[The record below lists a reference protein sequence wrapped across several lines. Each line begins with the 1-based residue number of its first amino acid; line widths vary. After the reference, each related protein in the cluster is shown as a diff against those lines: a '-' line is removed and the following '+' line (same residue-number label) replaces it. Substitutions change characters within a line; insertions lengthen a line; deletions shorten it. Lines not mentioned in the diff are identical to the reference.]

1 MKLLKASTL
10 FILLTFCS
18 LQANSQII
26 WHNASDLPLLGK
38 ACDSTSAHYTRLP
51 ASMKATSRPAVWE
64 LGQNSA
70 GLSVRFRT
78 DSPQIYVRW
87 TSTFVN
93 AMNHMAPTGE
103 RGVDMYIQTAEGW
116 RYAGTGRP
124 VIGQA
129 TTEYQLVCDMTPGM
143 RECMLYL
150 SLYDGISDLH
160 IGVLDGYT
168 LENPVSSSPSRT
180 RPVVM
185 YGTSI
190 LQGGC
195 ATRPGMASTNILSRM
210 LDREVIN
217 LGFSGNAFLD
227 EDMARYMASV
237 PNPGAYVLDECPNSS
252 VEMIEERGE
261 HFFRIL
267 RDAHPDTPVVFV
279 EMPIFAHS
287 RFNSVMAETIRKKN
301 AAQRALYEKLRKSG
315 EKHLYYIKGDKLNGN
330 DGEATVDGIHATD
343 LGMQRYADE
352 VLPTLRK
359 ALRGR

>member
-1 MKLLKASTL
+1 MKPTKAILL

-18 LQANSQII
+18 LQAHGQII
-26 WHNASDLPLLGK
+26 WHDAADLPLLGK
-38 ACDSTSAHYTRLP
+38 VCDTTSAHYTRLP
-51 ASMKATSRPAVWE
+51 ASMKETSRPAVWE
-64 LGQNSA
+64 LGQNAA
-70 GLSVRFRT
+70 GLAVRFRT
-78 DSPQIYVRW
+78 NAPEIYVRW

-103 RGVDMYIQTAEGW
+103 RGIDMYIQTPEGW
-116 RYAGTGRP
+116 HYAGTGRP

-129 TTEYQLVCDMTPGM
+129 TTESRIVTNMTPKM
-143 RECMLYL
+143 RECMIYL

-160 IGVLDGYT
+160 IGVLDEYV
-168 LENPVSSSPSRT
+168 LESPVSTSPSRT

-227 EDMARYMASV
+227 EDMAQYMASV
-237 PNPGAYVLDECPNSS
+237 PDPGAYVLDECPNSS

-267 RDAHPDTPVVFV
+267 RDAHPDTPVIFV
-279 EMPIFAHS
+279 EMPAFAHS
-287 RFNSVMAETIRKKN
+287 CFNTVIAETIKKKN

-315 EKHLYYIKGDKLNGN
+315 EKHLYYIKGDMLNGN

-359 ALRGR
+359 ALKGR